1 MRKRNSTTMI
11 GRVRLKSK
19 SAAFSKAREGGAK
32 TKEREVAARVMDLS
46 FESWSL
52 RFGVMVWREGSLG
65 VEGREL
71 VGTRIMGFEEAMIIE
86 AIAMVI
92 FGGSLPLSLCVFVF
106 VLFWLNG
113 ELSDLSR
120 EREKE
125 DLGMEEVYL
134 NSLPHNL
141 DRKSVV

>member
-32 TKEREVAARVMDLS
+32 AKEREVAARVMDLS

-52 RFGVMVWREGSLG
+52 RFGVMVGREIWRLGSLG
-65 VEGREL
+65 VEEF

-92 FGGSLPLSLCVFVF
+92 FGGSLPLSACVCV
-106 VLFWLNG
+106 VLA
-113 ELSDLSR
+113 
-120 EREKE
+120 
-125 DLGMEEVYL
+125 
-134 NSLPHNL
+134 
-141 DRKSVV
+141 

>member
-32 TKEREVAARVMDLS
+32 AKEREVAARVIDLS

-52 RFGVMVWREGSLG
+52 RFGVMVGREIWRLGSLG
-65 VEGREL
+65 VEEGREF

-92 FGGSLPLSLCVFVF
+92 FGGSLPRSACVCLCCFGLVVRG
-106 VLFWLNG
+106 VIGVDVKRIW
-113 ELSDLSR
+113 E
-120 EREKE
+120 
-125 DLGMEEVYL
+125 MEVYL
-134 NSLPHNL
+134 NSLPHDFMRL
-141 DRKSVV
+141 E

>member
-1 MRKRNSTTMI
+1 MI

-86 AIAMVI
+86 AIAMREGG
-92 FGGSLPLSLCVFVF
+92 FGNGGGLSEFFATQFQRL
-106 VLFWLNG
+106 
-113 ELSDLSR
+113 E
-120 EREKE
+120 
-125 DLGMEEVYL
+125 
-134 NSLPHNL
+134 
-141 DRKSVV
+141 

>member
-32 TKEREVAARVMDLS
+32 AKEREVAARVMDLS

-52 RFGVMVWREGSLG
+52 RFGVMVGREIWREGSLG
-65 VEGREL
+65 VEGREF

-92 FGGSLPLSLCVFVF
+92 FGGFWRISPSISGCVCV
-106 VLFWLNG
+106 VLA
-113 ELSDLSR
+113 
-120 EREKE
+120 
-125 DLGMEEVYL
+125 
-134 NSLPHNL
+134 
-141 DRKSVV
+141 